1 MTNLDEYLE
10 IRDAIIRPALE
21 ELKEEYEAQG
31 YQCHI
36 ATQRPQTVRSRAI
49 ISQRGS
55 SPGRTPAGAISF
67 SRRRPDNVKGTVS
80 IFLSD
85 GGWVIFNKLN
95 VLYSSRLHL
104 DEITTDRVKE
114 KIREALG

>member
-1 MTNLDEYLE
+1 MGTISMTKLDEYLE
-10 IRDAIIRPALE
+10 IRDTIIQPAMKK
-21 ELKEEYEAQG
+21 LKEEYEAQG

-36 ATQRPQTVRSRAI
+36 GTEKPQRRAM
-49 ISQRGS
+49 
-55 SPGRTPAGAISF
+55 PRTISF
-67 SRRRPDNVKGTVS
+67 SRRDLNNVLGTVNVKGTVS

-114 KIREALG
+114 KIRAALG

>member
-1 MTNLDEYLE
+1 
-10 IRDAIIRPALE
+10 LE

-31 YQCHI
+31 YQCRI
-36 ATQRPQTVRSRAI
+36 GTQKPQR
-49 ISQRGS
+49 
-55 SPGRTPAGAISF
+55 RTMPRAISF
-67 SRRRPDNVKGTVS
+67 SITDPNNILGTVS

-104 DEITTDRVKE
+104 DEITPDRVKE
-114 KIREALG
+114 KIREALEYKE